1 MKHIFFLTA
10 LLLAPLAALHAA
22 DAPKPNPNIIAGAWD
37 PVLAANRV
45 MARLV
50 KVTAPLVKGTHD
62 AEFVC
67 VGDRAYIVAQA
78 NDVQPGESAEWPFQ
92 YVTMSVVNPNSLR
105 VEKVTDFAKGGQ
117 VFENGTLPAGACVAA
132 RIIKNDASTLRC
144 YFDSNDPGKRQSQVW
159 YRDFDLKRGEFAP
172 NIHKAKLKTAA
183 GTFDFQ
189 PQYLHADA
197 AAKGFTGKPSDST
210 VHIFDSFKR
219 FDGKIYVALNNF
231 KGRQNALA
239 LLHDALET
247 FEVIGHFNEP
257 ESAALSESSVNRL
270 PDGTWMAIVRSQ
282 VPVKDGGNY
291 HFTTSRDGKTWTAGR
306 VMPYVPNGGSSKPT
320 FDKFGGIYYLGWQES
335 TRIKDASGRFANRS
349 VFNVDISRDGR
360 TWERKYRF
368 ETPKSFQY
376 PTFHEH
382 DGAIWLTVTQGDTDA
397 SRKDRIM
404 FGKLEDVGQFE
415 SLAGKMRKPLT
426 ER

>member
-1 MKHIFFLTA
+1 MIKTSIPSLLVA
-10 LLLAPLAALHAA
+10 WLLLPPMTGAHAA
-22 DAPKPNPNIIAGAWD
+22 DAPRPNPNIIAGDWD

-45 MARLV
+45 IARLIN
-50 KVTAPLVKGTHD
+50 VTAPQVKGTHD

-92 YVTMSVVNPNSLR
+92 YVTMTVVNLNSLR
-105 VEKVTDFAKGGQ
+105 VENVTDFAKGGQ

-132 RIIKNDASTLRC
+132 RIIQKDASKLRC
-144 YFDSNDPGKRQSQVW
+144 YFDSNDPGERQSQVW
-159 YRDFDLKRGEFAP
+159 YRDFELKRGDFAP
-172 NIHKAKLKTAA
+172 TLHKAKLKTAA

-197 AAKGFTGKPSDST
+197 AAKGFMGKASDST
-210 VHIFDSFKR
+210 AHIFDSFKR

-239 LLHDALET
+239 LLHDDLET

-270 PDGTWMAIVRSQ
+270 PNGTWMAICRQ
-282 VPVKDGGNY
+282 EGGNRNY
-291 HFTTSRDGKTWTAGR
+291 LFSTSPDGRTWSTAAE
-306 VMPYVPNGGSSKPT
+306 MPHVPGGTSSKPT
-320 FDKFGGIYYLGWQES
+320 FDKFGDTYYLGWQV
-335 TRIKDASGRFANRS
+335 RGAGRSIFH
-349 VFNVDISRDGR
+349 VDVSNDGR

-368 ETPKSFQY
+368 ETPESSFQY
-376 PTFHEH
+376 PALHEH
-382 DGAIWLTVTQGDTDA
+382 KGAIWLCVTQG
-397 SRKDRIM
+397 RKERIM
-404 FGKLEDVGQFE
+404 FGKLEEIGG
-415 SLAGKMRKPLT
+415 SNSPNP
-426 ER
+426 